1 MSSKSDYLEKQVL
14 DHFLGTTE
22 STFVTQKY
30 LALHTADPTET
41 GTGAEVANSNN
52 YSRQAI
58 NFNPAHAT
66 NGTATNNADITFTA
80 NSNGGFGT
88 VTHFGIW
95 DNSGHGAGNMLYY
108 GALPG
113 SGKTIDANDSLK
125 FSANTGITI
134 TEG

>member
-1 MSSKSDYLEKQVL
+1 MSSKSNYLELKVL

-22 STFVTQKY
+22 SSFVTQKY
-30 LALHTADPTET
+30 LALHTADPSEA
-41 GTGAEVANSNN
+41 GTGAEVADANN

-58 NFNPAHAT
+58 NFNAASS
-66 NGTATNNADITFTA
+66 GSATNNADVTFTA

-95 DNSGHGAGNMLYY
+95 DNATRGAGNMLYY

-113 SGKTIDANDSLK
+113 SGKTIGANDSLK

-134 TEG
+134 TED